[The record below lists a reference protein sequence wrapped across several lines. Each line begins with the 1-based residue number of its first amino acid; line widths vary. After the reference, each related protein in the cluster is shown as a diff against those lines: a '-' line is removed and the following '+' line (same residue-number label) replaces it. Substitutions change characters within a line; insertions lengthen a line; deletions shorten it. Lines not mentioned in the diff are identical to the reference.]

1 MSEVL
6 FIVSEKGYW
15 AEECIE
21 PLKKVREN
29 HETTVATPTG
39 EKPVPDEASIEGY
52 ESFVDEDEQLNS
64 PVPLVEAFEDR
75 ERFDAVVFPGGH
87 GTLWDINQD
96 HHGRKI
102 LAEFLDEDKPALV
115 ICHAVGI
122 LGFARN
128 DKGYVV
134 EGKDVTGFP
143 NEWEDGQ
150 VDENEIR
157 EGEKLPYRVE
167 DEVRSAGGNW
177 DAELDDDISVT
188 VDGKLVTARGPDS
201 SRVGAEKFLEQL

>member
-1 MSEVL
+1 MSKVL

-15 AEECIE
+15 AEECIA
-21 PLKKVREN
+21 PLKKIREN

-52 ESFVDEDEQLNS
+52 ESFVEKDEQLNS
-64 PVPLVEAFEDR
+64 PVPLVEAFKNR
-75 ERFDAVVFPGGH
+75 EKFDAVVFPGGH

-96 HHGRKI
+96 RHARKI
-102 LAEFLDEDKPALV
+102 LAEFLSEGKPALV

-122 LGFARN
+122 LGFARDN
-128 DKGYVV
+128 EAYVV
-134 EGKDVTGFP
+134 TDRDITGFP

-157 EGEKLPYRVE
+157 DGEKLPYRVE
-167 DEVRSAGGNW
+167 DEVKSAGGIW
-177 DAELDDDISVT
+177 DAEIEKDISVT

-201 SRVGAEKFLEQL
+201 SEEGAEKFLKRL